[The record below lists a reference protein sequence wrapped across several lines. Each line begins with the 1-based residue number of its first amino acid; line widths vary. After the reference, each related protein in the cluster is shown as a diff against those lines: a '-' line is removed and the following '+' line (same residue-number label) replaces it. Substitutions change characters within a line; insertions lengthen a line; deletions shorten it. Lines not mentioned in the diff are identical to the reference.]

1 MPSDNWMD
9 ETAPSRRA
17 DPDRTDGEDSR
28 SSQTR
33 IPTRVWVFAFVAGGL
48 LFALFTFWGLYL
60 LQGRRGAAPG
70 PTPTAVIWTATPS
83 PIPEASPTPMATEP
97 PADEEESASTP
108 TAPGDILIGGYVE
121 VSGTGGQGLSLRQ
134 GPGANYARMDVA
146 AEGEVF
152 IVVEGPQTAA
162 GAPWWRI
169 RDPQNEERFWWAVGS
184 YLEPVPRP

>member
-9 ETAPSRRA
+9 ETVPNRRA
-17 DPDRTDGEDSR
+17 DAGNIAADDNH
-28 SSQTR
+28 SSDTR

-60 LQGRRGAAPG
+60 LQGRGGAAPG

-83 PIPEASPTPMATEP
+83 PIPAATLTPTEAPAQEEPSPTMP
-97 PADEEESASTP
+97 PP
-108 TAPGDILIGGYVE
+108 PGDILIGGYVE

-152 IVVEGPQTAA
+152 VVVEGPQTAA

-169 RDPQNEERFWWAVGS
+169 RDPENEERFWWAIGS
-184 YLEPVPRP
+184 YLNPVPRP